1 MWGSDWPVL
10 NLNGSYAT
18 WMTTVETLLS
28 GLSDAE
34 HEAIF
39 GGTASVFYGLDR
51 S

>member
-10 NLNGSYAT
+10 NLNGSYIA
-18 WMTTVETLLS
+18 WMAAAETLL
-28 GLSDAE
+28 GDLSDTE
-34 HEAIF
+34 REAIF